1 MKGSRKEQRA
11 ETRSRLFAAAVTEF
25 QRAGVAGAQID
36 RIAQAAGVVRG
47 TFYFHFPTKEHVL
60 LELQHRHETRLLAR
74 LEGLPPDASLAAVLD
89 TVAASI
95 RDDEAWDRTPG
106 LMREMVA
113 MYARQ
118 PRLDR
123 LYERSDPLE
132 RELARRF
139 TAAAARGELRAG
151 VDPVRLGVAFLT
163 SLLGMLLSSANE
175 PRRRRRALATLIDVF
190 AAGASRRPPA
200 APRGK
205 RRVAR

>member
-1 MKGSRKEQRA
+1 MKDSRAEQRA
-11 ETRSRLFAAAVTEF
+11 ETRSRLFEAAVTEF

-36 RIAQAAGVVRG
+36 RIARAAGVVRG

-74 LEGLPPDASLAAVLD
+74 LEGLPADASLEMVLD
-89 TVAASI
+89 TVAVSI
-95 RDDEAWDRTPG
+95 RDDDAWDRMPG

-118 PRLDR
+118 PRLDQ

-139 TAAAARGELRAG
+139 KAAAARGELRAG

-163 SLLGMLLSSANE
+163 SLLGLLLSSANE

-190 AAGASRRPPA
+190 AAGASRRPAPA
-200 APRGK
+200 RRGK